1 MFPFSSTEPFKM
13 FENMQYTYQD
23 IILIVLK
30 VESYMVDLGY
40 V

>member
-1 MFPFSSTEPFKM
+1 M